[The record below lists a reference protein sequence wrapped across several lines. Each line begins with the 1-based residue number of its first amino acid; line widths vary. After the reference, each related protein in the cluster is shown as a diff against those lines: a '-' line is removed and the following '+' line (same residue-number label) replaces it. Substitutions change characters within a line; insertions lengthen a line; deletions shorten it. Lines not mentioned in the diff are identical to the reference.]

1 MTKRYNIN
9 KIFESIITSRTR
21 ETFEVTESLIE
32 LGKIVG
38 TRPVAFKQ
46 LYKAYRSLET
56 SFSYTPVIGAPISCR
71 FDYDKEE
78 ATLAYLDL
86 SADLSLA
93 DFTDFMGVID
103 SVYSSIYPIGTV
115 VELDLDL
122 LPPHLHRLFTD
133 GPGALVTITGRKL
146 PVRGKFGEYIA
157 DYLARLWPFG
167 ELPGV
172 APIYVNN
179 MMIRQVHQEGLRNDW
194 EDEFTEDILR
204 SNQLS
209 AQLVSTAFMRKE
221 DNAVYVQELLK
232 EATHELSH

>member
-1 MTKRYNIN
+1 M
-9 KIFESIITSRTR
+9 
-21 ETFEVTESLIE
+21 TESLIE

-93 DFTDFMGVID
+93 DFIDFMGIID

-115 VELDLDL
+115 VRFAA
-122 LPPHLHRLFTD
+122 PSFAQ
-133 GPGALVTITGRKL
+133 ALYRWS
-146 PVRGKFGEYIA
+146 RSS
-157 DYLARLWPFG
+157 
-167 ELPGV
+167 
-172 APIYVNN
+172 
-179 MMIRQVHQEGLRNDW
+179 RNDYG
-194 EDEFTEDILR
+194 TEI
-204 SNQLS
+204 
-209 AQLVSTAFMRKE
+209 ACERK
-221 DNAVYVQELLK
+221 VW
-232 EATHELSH
+232 